1 MLSNRSIVT
10 RIIIFIKDV
19 IFFLALERD
28 ERKKKKKEE
37 REREREREREI

>member
-10 RIIIFIKDV
+10 RIILIFIKDV

-37 REREREREREI
+37 REREI